1 MSTKHI
7 CLPFP
12 SEVQYRT
19 YVDDPAQGIVS
30 ESLFFEEWELT
41 IRRL

>member
-1 MSTKHI
+1 VGIVKI
-7 CLPFP
+7 
-12 SEVQYRT
+12 
-19 YVDDPAQGIVS
+19 GIVS

>member
-1 MSTKHI
+1 MSI
-7 CLPFP
+7 L
-12 SEVQYRT
+12 RT
-19 YVDDPAQGIVS
+19 LMDHNAWSSVWKTGIVS

>member
-1 MSTKHI
+1 MDHNAWSSVWKT
-7 CLPFP
+7 
-12 SEVQYRT
+12 
-19 YVDDPAQGIVS
+19 GIVS